1 MNNSAIIDGKSRVTP
16 LVPVVPVNNSFNLNL
31 PKEKPE
37 IDSSNQKVIKE
48 LENLKKALL
57 EEKDKC

>member
-1 MNNSAIIDGKSRVTP
+1 M
-16 LVPVVPVNNSFNLNL
+16 VPVVPVNNSFNLNL